1 MTGKPE
7 SNPSLNLSSYLAWK
21 TCPSWG
27 KDQIPQ
33 VTVLALPDTWHTGFT
48 GVEAKL
54 HSLQNRDTDKIP
66 DKLKDMNDSRLL
78 CADITCKILP
88 SAPSFPA
95 AAEPAWLLQSLHELL
110 LQFST
115 QGSSNPTF
123 LQVPPFKTNR
133 FHHYSSSSKL
143 ATGEC
148 PTTWQHPRDSLLW
161 FGTGVC
167 EARLPL

>member
-33 VTVLALPDTWHTGFT
+33 VTVLALPDTGHTGFT

-66 DKLKDMNDSRLL
+66 DKLKDMNHSRLL
-78 CADITCKILP
+78 CAGLRPCKTLP

-115 QGSSNPTF
+115 QGSSTF

-133 FHHYSSSSKL
+133 SHHYSSSSKL

-148 PTTWQHPRDSLLW
+148 PTTWQHP
-161 FGTGVC
+161 
-167 EARLPL
+167 PLVWHWSMRSTFDTVTHFP